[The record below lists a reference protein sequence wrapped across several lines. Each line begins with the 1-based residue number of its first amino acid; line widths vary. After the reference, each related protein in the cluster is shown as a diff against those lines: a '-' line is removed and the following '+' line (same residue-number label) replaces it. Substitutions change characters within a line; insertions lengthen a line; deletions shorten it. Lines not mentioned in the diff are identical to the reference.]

1 MKRSQYKYFSIYQ
14 DIKGKILD
22 GTYKNGDKLPI
33 EFDLI
38 KQYGTSRDTVRRAMK
53 ILEAE
58 ELIIRL
64 SAKGTFVKFNRAEHT
79 ITRLRSF
86 SEIMSDEHTP
96 TISKGL
102 EVCLIEEA
110 MPEVQLALE
119 LSPLHRIY
127 RITRTRYAGELP
139 LSLETAYVP
148 YYLCPNLNKYVT
160 PNSSLFRLYEA
171 IYQHRLGESSISI
184 RAELPTKDVADI
196 LNISSATPI
205 LKTISIGH
213 LADGTPLYYAI
224 SQYEGSK
231 YIYRTTMKRYY

>member
-1 MKRSQYKYFSIYQ
+1 MKRSQCKYFCIYQ

-53 ILEAE
+53 ILEEE

-96 TISKGL
+96 HYFQ
-102 EVCLIEEA
+102 
-110 MPEVQLALE
+110 MPG
-119 LSPLHRIY
+119 S
-127 RITRTRYAGELP
+127 LP
-139 LSLETAYVP
+139 Y
-148 YYLCPNLNKYVT
+148 
-160 PNSSLFRLYEA
+160 
-171 IYQHRLGESSISI
+171 
-184 RAELPTKDVADI
+184 
-196 LNISSATPI
+196 
-205 LKTISIGH
+205 
-213 LADGTPLYYAI
+213 
-224 SQYEGSK
+224 
-231 YIYRTTMKRYY
+231 